1 MTVDPDKVRVPG
13 SGEAE
18 GQVIFSPVMQRN
30 VIAGFPTDAA
40 NLQAMGEPVYVKVKM
55 TTPDCE
61 DELVW
66 DTQSS
71 SDYACSEAPTVHECQ
86 VRGMAGLV
94 RVESEKSSRNALF
107 SQVTASSVQKE
118 LDFAAAFSV
127 CGASGGTGKFWTPPI
142 RTGYG
147 WKEFLEYDL
156 LAVTSLKKVQI
167 GRPAQDN
174 RDITRI
180 RILTSLTSGYFEV
193 CNQTWYTYTYD
204 IK

>member
-30 VIAGFPTDAA
+30 VIAGFPADSA

-66 DTQSS
+66 DTQTS

-86 VRGMAGLV
+86 VFGMGL
-94 RVESEKSSRNALF
+94 
-107 SQVTASSVQKE
+107 
-118 LDFAAAFSV
+118 
-127 CGASGGTGKFWTPPI
+127 
-142 RTGYG
+142 
-147 WKEFLEYDL
+147 
-156 LAVTSLKKVQI
+156 
-167 GRPAQDN
+167 
-174 RDITRI
+174 
-180 RILTSLTSGYFEV
+180 
-193 CNQTWYTYTYD
+193 
-204 IK
+204 